1 MKVLL
6 LLFFL
11 SLSLLEW
18 RDETFLDL
26 LKTFFFFLRWL
37 FSLDF
42 CSGPP
47 FLGLLARWCSG
58 CRTPVEEEWIE
69 GVCEPSR
76 CRLTGATDQTQDM
89 HDQQPKTNCRVR
101 QHPQPAAQSSAKE
114 ANVGWGRRGEAFRD
128 TLPACT
134 SCLRSTGDEGWGGG
148 LGELG
153 TLGQFPRPGG
163 CPPLEVEGTS
173 RARGKRAQLQS
184 DPPPHPRD
192 GKRSADCVANWVA
205 EVWVCTG
212 TYSTKCWERKITT
225 VPGTSSPWGGET
237 PVIHHPIRDLS
248 AHLASAAQRH
258 RMLSPCL
265 FTAPAWNSNP
275 TPKERLGC
283 ADAVATAREPSW
295 ETRQERGVPTPVRS
309 WGSPLKLQGTVLETR
324 SSESQPAPARALA
337 ITQPSRRLPA
347 EIREAAAIPWEEE
360 DHPYLAAP
368 PPPSWCPGDAHG
380 GFSPGPCWAQWAG
393 SAAAQPDKPRPGGA
407 VARAVAAVS
416 AEQGASPAPAA
427 GPGCSR

>member
-1 MKVLL
+1 MRRFLICWR
-6 LLFFL
+6 LFSF
-11 SLSLLEW
+11 SSGG
-18 RDETFLDL
+18 F
-26 LKTFFFFLRWL
+26 

-76 CRLTGATDQTQDM
+76 GRLTGATDQTQDM
-89 HDQQPKTNCRVR
+89 HDQQPKTNCWVR
-101 QHPQPAAQSSAKE
+101 QHPQPAAQPSAKE

-128 TLPACT
+128 TLPARI
-134 SCLRSTGDEGWGGG
+134 SCLRSLYWGWGVRRRARKTWDT
-148 LGELG
+148 G
-153 TLGQFPRPGG
+153 TVSTPRRVPSLRGRG
-163 CPPLEVEGTS
+163 DQQSLSVT
-173 RARGKRAQLQS
+173 ARGKRAQLLQS
-184 DPPPHPRD
+184 DTPPPPRD

-205 EVWVCTG
+205 EKVWVCTG

-283 ADAVATAREPSW
+283 ADAVATARESSW
-295 ETRQERGVPTPVRS
+295 ETRKERGVPTPVRS

-347 EIREAAAIPWEEE
+347 EIREAAAIPWEE

-368 PPPSWCPGDAHG
+368 PPPSWCPGDARG

-393 SAAAQPDKPRPGGA
+393 SAAVQPDKPRPGGA

>member
-1 MKVLL
+1 MINNPKQTAG
-6 LLFFL
+6 
-11 SLSLLEW
+11 SDNTRSPQHSQAPRRQMWAGDGEG
-18 RDETFLDL
+18 
-26 LKTFFFFLRWL
+26 KH
-37 FSLDF
+37 
-42 CSGPP
+42 SGTLCPHAP
-47 FLGLLARWCSG
+47 LVSG
-58 CRTPVEEEWIE
+58 
-69 GVCEPSR
+69 
-76 CRLTGATDQTQDM
+76 
-89 HDQQPKTNCRVR
+89 
-101 QHPQPAAQSSAKE
+101 
-114 ANVGWGRRGEAFRD
+114 
-128 TLPACT
+128 
-134 SCLRSTGDEGWGGG
+134 RSTGDEGWGGG

-184 DPPPHPRD
+184 DPHPRD
-192 GKRSADCVANWVA
+192 GKRSADCVTNCVA
-205 EVWVCTG
+205 EKVWVCTG

-337 ITQPSRRLPA
+337 ITQSSRRLPA

>member
-1 MKVLL
+1 M
-6 LLFFL
+6 
-11 SLSLLEW
+11 
-18 RDETFLDL
+18 
-26 LKTFFFFLRWL
+26 
-37 FSLDF
+37 
-42 CSGPP
+42 
-47 FLGLLARWCSG
+47 
-58 CRTPVEEEWIE
+58 
-69 GVCEPSR
+69 
-76 CRLTGATDQTQDM
+76 
-89 HDQQPKTNCRVR
+89 
-101 QHPQPAAQSSAKE
+101 
-114 ANVGWGRRGEAFRD
+114 
-128 TLPACT
+128 
-134 SCLRSTGDEGWGGG
+134 
-148 LGELG
+148 
-153 TLGQFPRPGG
+153 
-163 CPPLEVEGTS
+163 
-173 RARGKRAQLQS
+173 
-184 DPPPHPRD
+184 
-192 GKRSADCVANWVA
+192 
-205 EVWVCTG
+205 CTG

-368 PPPSWCPGDAHG
+368 PPPS
-380 GFSPGPCWAQWAG
+380 
-393 SAAAQPDKPRPGGA
+393 
-407 VARAVAAVS
+407 
-416 AEQGASPAPAA
+416 
-427 GPGCSR
+427 